1 MSKLSLDRILQS
13 QGFGTRKYCRALI
26 EDGDVAIGGEVQTSY
41 KATVE
46 TDGLVLTVFDEEW
59 TYREHLY
66 IALYKPA
73 DFECSRKPSHR
84 PGVLTLL
91 PEQFDWRDVQPVG
104 RLDHDT
110 TGLLLLSDDG
120 AFNHAQSSPKRHVP
134 KVYQAT
140 TAEPVTP
147 ALVEQL
153 LSGVQLIDEPASLA
167 AVTCVQRGEHQIEI
181 VLEQGKYHQ
190 VKRMLAAA
198 GNHCTALHRSQIG
211 GLTLESLGIKEGEWC
226 YLEKAQLDL
235 LVPA

>member
-13 QGFGTRKYCRALI
+13 QGFGSRKYCRALI

-41 KATVE
+41 KAMIE

-59 TYREHLY
+59 TYRAQLY
-66 IALYKPA
+66 LALYKPA
-73 DFECSRKPSHR
+73 NYECSRKPSHH

-91 PEQFDWRDVQPVG
+91 PEQFTWREVQPVG

-110 TGLLLLSDDG
+110 TGLLLMSDDG
-120 AFNHAQSSPKRHVP
+120 AFIHAQSSPKRHVP

-140 TAEPVTP
+140 TQDPVTQE
-147 ALVEQL
+147 LVDQL
-153 LSGVQLIDEPASLA
+153 LAGVQLHDEPAPLA
-167 AVTCVQRGEHQIEI
+167 AVRCIQRGENLLEI

-211 GLTLESLGIKEGEWC
+211 ELTLDSLGIKEGEWC
-226 YLEKAQLDL
+226 YLEQAQIDL
-235 LVPA
+235 LTST